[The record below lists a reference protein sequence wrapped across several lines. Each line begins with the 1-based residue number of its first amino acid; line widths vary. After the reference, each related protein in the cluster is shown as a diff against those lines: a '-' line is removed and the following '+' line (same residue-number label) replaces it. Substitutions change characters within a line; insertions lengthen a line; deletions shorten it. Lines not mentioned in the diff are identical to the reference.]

1 MRNPLLVAI
10 LGALAGCSETF
21 DDTGCME
28 VPAEQTTCKAA
39 DKVDPDDLFLPG
51 KCGDDL
57 EITEVKGAGERGTI
71 QRDDGEM
78 ETCCYPVEVVDHD
91 RNADCVVGRPY
102 YEDGT
107 ARSAPL
113 RTSRETFG
121 SARAMA
127 WAKAGTAEHASVAAF
142 ARLALALMRHGAP
155 TALLRG
161 VHQAA
166 LDEVRHAE
174 VCWSFAERFGSE
186 RVTAG
191 AFPFASPVAV
201 DGSLAELAASAV
213 REGCLAETLGAH
225 VMAEAARL
233 APDAVVSASLGEIAA
248 EEATHA
254 VLSFRIV
261 AWALAAGGDAVR
273 AAVCEELARPW
284 PRLDVT
290 ELALRAGV
298 EPDMLQAAAETG
310 VTDVLAPATARLL
323 AGGAAS

>member
-39 DKVDPDDLFLPG
+39 DKVDPDELFLPG

-57 EITEVKGAGERGTI
+57 EITEVNGAGKRGTT
-71 QRDDGEM
+71 QLQVGEK
-78 ETCCYPVEVVDHD
+78 ETCCYPVEVVDSD
-91 RNADCVVGRPY
+91 PNADCMVGRPY
-102 YEDGT
+102 FENGESL
-107 ARSAPL
+107 SAPL
-113 RTSRETFG
+113 RSTSQTFRTE
-121 SARAMA
+121 RALA
-127 WAKAGTAEHASVAAF
+127 WAKAGAGEHASVAAF
-142 ARLALALMRHGAP
+142 ARLALELMRHGAP
-155 TALLRG
+155 TTLLRG

-174 VCWSFAERFGSE
+174 VCWSFAERFGAE
-186 RVTAG
+186 RVPAG
-191 AFPFASPVAV
+191 AFPFAGPVAV
-201 DGSLAELAASAV
+201 DGSPAGLAAAAV

-225 VMAEAARL
+225 VLTEAARL
-233 APDAVVSASLGEIAA
+233 APEPAVRESLGAIAA

-261 AWALAAGGDAVR
+261 AWALASGGDAVR
-273 AAVCEELARPW
+273 AAVREELARPW
-284 PRLDVT
+284 PRLDVM

-298 EPDMLQAAAETG
+298 EPDLLRTAAAAG
-310 VTDVLAPATARLL
+310 VAEVLKPAVTRLL
-323 AGGAAS
+323 AS